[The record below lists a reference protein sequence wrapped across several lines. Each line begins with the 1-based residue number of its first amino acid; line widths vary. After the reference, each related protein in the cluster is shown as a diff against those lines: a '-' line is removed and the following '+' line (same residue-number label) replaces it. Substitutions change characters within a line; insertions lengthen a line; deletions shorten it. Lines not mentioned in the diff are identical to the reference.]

1 MDRFIAPTK
10 FIQYQLWQD
19 CSNGCKFCSEKC
31 PTKAD
36 KVWSLS
42 YILNCL
48 EKEEVKDY
56 EEVGIIGGEIFDYQL
71 DDVVVEE
78 LFYTLLRKI
87 CCMHFKKI
95 YIATNLI
102 YDMDKHLVK
111 CLNFLRDMGVAD
123 KVLICTS
130 YDTKWRFDGFKCKRP
145 KKWLFRKNMERLHKE
160 FSDFRTHIEIILTGD
175 FIDKVLSGDFDI
187 AYFSNYYHSR
197 VDFIEP
203 ASGMYYEDKEDLQ
216 KVCPNFFP
224 TRQQFIN
231 FLMQEGVQ
239 KKTIDLRCLISY
251 QIRASRIYHL
261 DLGQYVCYE
270 DRRQPG
276 FRVQCLDPTRKY
288 ELGMIDT
295 DESMEDICVQ
305 LCEMLPDE

>member
-1 MDRFIAPTK
+1 MPIK
-10 FIQYQLWQD
+10 L
-19 CSNGCKFCSEKC
+19 
-31 PTKAD
+31 D
-36 KVWSLS
+36 K
-42 YILNCL
+42 N
-48 EKEEVKDY
+48 
-56 EEVGIIGGEIFDYQL
+56 
-71 DDVVVEE
+71 
-78 LFYTLLRKI
+78 
-87 CCMHFKKI
+87 
-95 YIATNLI
+95 
-102 YDMDKHLVK
+102 
-111 CLNFLRDMGVAD
+111 
-123 KVLICTS
+123 
-130 YDTKWRFDGFKCKRP
+130 
-145 KKWLFRKNMERLHKE
+145 
-160 FSDFRTHIEIILTGD
+160 
-175 FIDKVLSGDFDI
+175 
-187 AYFSNYYHSR
+187 
-197 VDFIEP
+197 
-203 ASGMYYEDKEDLQ
+203 DLQ
-216 KVCPNFFP
+216 RVCPNFFP